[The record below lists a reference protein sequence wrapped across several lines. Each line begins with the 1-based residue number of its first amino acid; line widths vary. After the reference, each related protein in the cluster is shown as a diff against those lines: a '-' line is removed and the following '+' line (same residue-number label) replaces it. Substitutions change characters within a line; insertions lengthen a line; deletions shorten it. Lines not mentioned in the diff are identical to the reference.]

1 MKNILKKVMLVNLL
15 IVLLDVLLLSTGT
28 ARVSN
33 STVVDEISGDEYT
46 SWIVESEF
54 SVNGKWYKNECLVY
68 SPTHL
73 VQEVHY
79 DIFYPKH
86 NCADGYLFRRE
97 FWLSLPLILI
107 IIVRIARG
115 MTSGEANILESFLS
129 VFGFWEGEG

>member
-33 STVVDEISGDEYT
+33 SAVVDKISSDEST

-54 SVNGKWYKNECLVY
+54 SVNGKWYKNRCLV
-68 SPTHL
+68 SHPTHL

-79 DIFYPKH
+79 NICYPKH
-86 NCADGYLFRRE
+86 NCAEGYMFCRE
-97 FWLSLPLILI
+97 FYLSLPLILI
-107 IIVRIARG
+107 IIVCIARE
-115 MTSGEANILESFLS
+115 MTNGEADILDSFLNL
-129 VFGFWEGEG
+129 FGLWDGKD